1 MIENDGLIINGVR
14 IYEDTDNNIIKQLLK
29 KNGAEFREN
38 LIGSLI
44 ATGPFSVSYREN
56 DNEFS
61 GINNFGDT
69 NIRSANNVAI
79 LYSFNNFTTGT
90 LSISYDALE
99 NIVIQNEPDTHGQE
113 TKKISLGKLLLTA
126 I

>member
-29 KNGAEFREN
+29 KNGAEFKEN

-44 ATGPFSVSYREN
+44 ATGPFSVSYRE
-56 DNEFS
+56 DDDEFF
-61 GINNFGDT
+61 GVKNFGST

-90 LSISYDALE
+90 LSISYDALDK
-99 NIVIQNEPDTHGQE
+99 IFIQNAPDTYGQE
-113 TKKISLGKLLLTA
+113 TKKISLG
-126 I
+126 

>member
-14 IYEDTDNNIIKQLLK
+14 IYEDTDNNTIKQLLK
-29 KNGAEFREN
+29 KNGAEFKEN
-38 LIGSLI
+38 LIGSVI

-61 GINNFGDT
+61 GINNFSNT

-79 LYSFNNFTTGT
+79 LYSC
-90 LSISYDALE
+90 
-99 NIVIQNEPDTHGQE
+99 
-113 TKKISLGKLLLTA
+113 
-126 I
+126 